1 MENTLFHVY
10 LGTLVKIVKSLQ
22 KSGNPSVKV
31 KIMFFE

>member
-1 MENTLFHVY
+1 METTLFQVY
-10 LGTLVKIVKSLQ
+10 LGISVKIVKSLK